1 MQHDC
6 TPWVAATHPDG
17 GLYFYDEERRLFTD
31 TDMHNTIMREE
42 IEHFYDFLQQLLL
55 NERFYIPSKNCDLVL
70 DIMVTDDER
79 ISWSYYY
86 ACHDA
91 RCLFWLETYDASYMI
106 SELFG
111 VKSPAHVKHRLES
124 LYWSHWSLFPVVFDG
139 RRLSH
144 DVCDELM
151 GILMHGCVDFM
162 TSSLSTLPY
171 DDDTMRRMIRLVQ
184 ATKGTPPC
192 SDLVTSVLVNLCAF
206 SAHWRFLCFHGQ
218 RHARLIRGQSVYD
231 KPKRERSLL
240 ITCLSPLLFLAPDA
254 YLREMEKL
262 WTDEMIKE
270 AYWKRFITKLLAQWE
285 SVILWI
291 HQLKRS
297 LQSTVILTAN
307 VGFLAIP
314 GVVLSNINGS
324 NLTSASQVTI
334 FTSPTQ
340 IASCLS
346 VQASIGSIVVGMPL
360 LRRHVTK
367 IPNDP
372 AGASTYLDRISHS
385 TFGLEPTAVVFSLP
399 WALLM
404 WSVATFYIALLLFC
418 FTISNKATRISV
430 AAMSVIMVVLVLWS
444 IRALESQ
451 LAREVFYNSLA
462 VLRRSRN
469 RFFVRF
475 TRLFRTRTR
484 APVSRG
490 SIQMSDLDIGRV

>member
-1 MQHDC
+1 VETPYDHDC

-184 ATKGTPPC
+184 ATK
-192 SDLVTSVLVNLCAF
+192 A
-206 SAHWRFLCFHGQ
+206 Q
-218 RHARLIRGQSVYD
+218 RQR
-231 KPKRERSLL
+231 
-240 ITCLSPLLFLAPDA
+240 
-254 YLREMEKL
+254 
-262 WTDEMIKE
+262 
-270 AYWKRFITKLLAQWE
+270 
-285 SVILWI
+285 
-291 HQLKRS
+291 
-297 LQSTVILTAN
+297 
-307 VGFLAIP
+307 
-314 GVVLSNINGS
+314 
-324 NLTSASQVTI
+324 
-334 FTSPTQ
+334 
-340 IASCLS
+340 
-346 VQASIGSIVVGMPL
+346 
-360 LRRHVTK
+360 
-367 IPNDP
+367 
-372 AGASTYLDRISHS
+372 
-385 TFGLEPTAVVFSLP
+385 AV
-399 WALLM
+399 
-404 WSVATFYIALLLFC
+404 
-418 FTISNKATRISV
+418 
-430 AAMSVIMVVLVLWS
+430 
-444 IRALESQ
+444 
-451 LAREVFYNSLA
+451 
-462 VLRRSRN
+462 
-469 RFFVRF
+469 
-475 TRLFRTRTR
+475 
-484 APVSRG
+484 
-490 SIQMSDLDIGRV
+490 